1 MINDKTQNRMAELG
15 AIIAN
20 ASEELAQLLR
30 EVSEEADNQMAAAA
44 AAFVAE
50 HGKDNGGVS
59 NRIMASYRD
68 AHRKLLDASVHAS
81 NIHEMAERANTLR
94 HKCEWWTVL
103 SALKNAD
110 DRTRRS
116 SSCGAIIAVIE
127 ALLKLQA
134 SSDTVAAADA
144 MTHRATHD

>member
-15 AIIAN
+15 EIIAN

-30 EVSEEADNQMAAAA
+30 EVSEEADKQLAAASA
-44 AAFVAE
+44 EFLAE

-59 NRIMASYRD
+59 NRLMASYRE

-94 HKCEWWTVL
+94 HKCDWWKVL
-103 SALKNAD
+103 SGLKNAD

-116 SSCGAIIAVIE
+116 SSCGDIIAVIE
-127 ALLKLQA
+127 ALLKSQA
-134 SSDTVAAADA
+134 NDTVAAADA